1 MEMKNII
8 FVFLFIHV
16 GIYSQKNE
24 FIKLNNFIL
33 NEDSLTKKNCSI
45 LNSLIQEHFFSEL
58 GHYDSLLIF
67 KSINILIEYKKNYG
81 AIRERHGNSCLKTV
95 NYLSALLESSVLR
108 NAELDEKIDSIYSK
122 ISFQHKDSYGFY
134 GTYNILLENLFNR
147 YDSQRFIEI
156 YQRSSQNTKLRLLEI
171 YFNDYNGQIRKT
183 NYLNKIRQFENDQ
196 DLQEKLDQIIN
207 LKSFNNKTLK

>member
-81 AIRERHGNSCLKTV
+81 AIRERHGNSCLRTV

-122 ISFQHKDSYGFY
+122 ISF
-134 GTYNILLENLFNR
+134 
-147 YDSQRFIEI
+147 
-156 YQRSSQNTKLRLLEI
+156 
-171 YFNDYNGQIRKT
+171 GQIRKT